1 MASTFFGLTIASS
14 GLSTFQTAINTTANN
29 ISNVDTEGYS
39 RQEAIKTAAEAIR
52 VNAKYGSTGTGVE
65 VSAISQ
71 MRDLYYDLK
80 YWGNNSRLGE
90 FQTKSYYLNQIE
102 TYFQDDDKVTGFSKI
117 FSGMFDSLEELKKN
131 PPSLD
136 NRNGYI
142 SSALTLTDYFHSV
155 SNQLSSLQEDINQVI
170 STKTA
175 MVNGTAQ
182 KIATLNKQINL
193 IEQKG
198 GKANELRDERA
209 VLIDD
214 LSKLI
219 PVEVKEEEVVNSNYP
234 DRYTG
239 MTSYTVKING
249 QTLVNSY
256 EYNELECIPRNQDEK
271 INSSDADGLYDLYW
285 KNTSMK
291 LETTA
296 GTMSGELKALF
307 NLRDGNNST
316 FFSGEFNKIE
326 NYTKAGGGIA
336 SQITIT
342 DPTITSPSQVTMP
355 PYGTIT
361 IKNVDFKYDS
371 YQMIEQSD
379 ASGNKTYTFQFQL
392 SEKME
397 DGNISKL
404 LNQNASVGS
413 NVDFMGIPYYQTQ
426 MNEFVRN
433 FTKSYNDLILKDG
446 VDLNG
451 QQTGVFFVTDDQA
464 NGVEYDYNSKQF
476 TESVTA
482 GITTRVYK
490 SDYYYF
496 HMNVQNVSVTDEV
509 IKDPRKLAT
518 STKEEFKNGQSAN
531 DLLKKF
537 SEMKDK
543 TVVFRGGVGEDF
555 LQCLLSDVAVDTQKI
570 KIFEDNYNN
579 LSKAITNQRMSISGV
594 DNDDEALTLVKYQN
608 AYKLSSKLVSVL
620 AEMYDRLILETG
632 V

>member
-397 DGNISKL
+397 DGNTSKL

-570 KIFEDNYNN
+570 KIFEDNYKN

>member
-65 VSAISQ
+65 VTAISQ

-80 YWGNNSRLGE
+80 YWGNSSRLGE

-131 PPSLD
+131 PSSLD
-136 NRNGYI
+136 NRNSYI

-155 SNQLSSLQEDINQVI
+155 SNQLTSLQEDINQVI

-175 MVNGTAQ
+175 MINGTAQ

-239 MTSYTVKING
+239 MTTYTVKING

-256 EYNELECIPRNQDEK
+256 EYNELECIPRGKDEK
-271 INSSDADGLYDLYW
+271 INVSDADGLYDLYW

-296 GTMSGELKALF
+296 GTMSGEMKALF

-326 NYTKAGGGIA
+326 NYIKAGGGVA

-342 DPTITSPSQVTMP
+342 DPTITSPSQITMP

-379 ASGNKTYTFQFQL
+379 AAGNKTYSFQFQL
-392 SEKME
+392 SDKME
-397 DGNISKL
+397 DGNVSKL
-404 LNQNASVGS
+404 MNQKAAVGTD
-413 NVDFMGIPYYQTQ
+413 VDFMGIPYYQTQ
-426 MNEFVRN
+426 MNEFIRN
-433 FTKSYNDLILKDG
+433 FTKTYNDLILKDG

-451 QQTGVFFVTDDQA
+451 QQTGVFFVTDDLA
-464 NGVEYDYNSKQF
+464 NGGEYDYNSKQY
-476 TESVTA
+476 TESITA
-482 GITTRVYK
+482 GVTTRVYN

-496 HMNVQNVSVTDEV
+496 HMNVQNISVTDEV

-518 STKEEFKNGQSAN
+518 STKNEFTNGVSAN
-531 DLLKKF
+531 DLLKKL
-537 SEMKDK
+537 SETKDK
-543 TVVFRGGVGEDF
+543 TIVFRGGVGEDF
-555 LQCLLSDVAVDTQKI
+555 LQCLLSDVAVDTQKV
-570 KIFEDNYNN
+570 KIFEDNYKN

-620 AEMYDRLILETG
+620 AEMYDRLILQTG

>member
-65 VSAISQ
+65 VTAISQ

-80 YWGNNSRLGE
+80 YWGNNSKLGE

-155 SNQLSSLQEDINQVI
+155 SNQLTSLQEDINQVI

-175 MVNGTAQ
+175 MINGTAQ
-182 KIATLNKQINL
+182 KIASLNKQINL

-198 GKANELRDERA
+198 GKANELRDVRA

-219 PVEVKEEEVVNSNYP
+219 PVEVKEEEVINTNYP

-256 EYNELECIPRNQDEK
+256 DYNELECVTRGQDEK
-271 INSSDADGLYDLYW
+271 VNASDADGLYDLYW

-291 LETTA
+291 LETTTE
-296 GTMSGELKALF
+296 TMAGELKALF

-326 NYTKAGGGIA
+326 NYTKAGGGLA

-371 YQMIEQSD
+371 YQMMEQSD
-379 ASGNKTYTFQFQL
+379 ALGNKTYTFQFQL

-397 DGNISKL
+397 DGNASRL
-404 LNQNASVGS
+404 LNQNAAVGS

-433 FTKSYNDLILKDG
+433 FTKEYNDLILKDG

-451 QQTGVFFVTDDQA
+451 QQTGVFFTTKDQA
-464 NGVEYDYNSKQF
+464 NGVEYDYTTKQF
-476 TESVTA
+476 SESVTA
-482 GITTRVYK
+482 GITTRTYK

-496 HMNVQNVSVTDEV
+496 HMNVQNVSVADEV

-518 STKEEFKNGQSAN
+518 STKEEFKNGESAN
-531 DLLKKF
+531 DLLLKF
-537 SEMKDK
+537 SKMKDE

-555 LQCLLSDVAVDTQKI
+555 LQCLLSDVAVDTQKV
-570 KIFEDNYNN
+570 KIFEDNYKN
-579 LSKAITNQRMSISGV
+579 LSTAITNQRMSISGV

-608 AYKLSSKLVSVL
+608 AYKLSSKMVSVL

>member
-65 VSAISQ
+65 VTAIAQ

-80 YWGNNSRLGE
+80 YWGNNSKLGE

-155 SNQLSSLQEDINQVI
+155 SNQLTSLQEDINQVI

-175 MVNGTAQ
+175 MINGTAQ
-182 KIATLNKQINL
+182 KIASLNKQINL

-198 GKANELRDERA
+198 GKANELRDVRA

-219 PVEVKEEEVVNSNYP
+219 PVEVKEEEVINTNYP

-256 EYNELECIPRNQDEK
+256 DYNELECVTRSQDEK
-271 INSSDADGLYDLYW
+271 VNASDADGLYDLYW

-291 LETTA
+291 LETTTE
-296 GTMSGELKALF
+296 TMAGELKALF

-326 NYTKAGGGIA
+326 NYTKAGGGLA

-371 YQMIEQSD
+371 YQMMEQSD
-379 ASGNKTYTFQFQL
+379 ALGNKTYTFQFQL

-397 DGNISKL
+397 DGNASRL
-404 LNQNASVGS
+404 LNQNAAIGS

-433 FTKSYNDLILKDG
+433 FTKEYNDLILKDG

-451 QQTGVFFVTDDQA
+451 QQTGVFFTTKDQA
-464 NGVEYDYNSKQF
+464 NGVEYDYTTKQF
-476 TESVTA
+476 SESVTA
-482 GITTRVYK
+482 GITTRTYK

-496 HMNVQNVSVTDEV
+496 HMNVQNVSVADEV

-518 STKEEFKNGQSAN
+518 STKEEFKNGESAN
-531 DLLKKF
+531 DLLLKF
-537 SEMKDK
+537 SKMKDE

-555 LQCLLSDVAVDTQKI
+555 LQCLLSDVAVDTQKV
-570 KIFEDNYNN
+570 KIFEDNYKN
-579 LSKAITNQRMSISGV
+579 LSTAITNQRMSISGV

-608 AYKLSSKLVSVL
+608 AYKLSSKMVSVL

>member
-397 DGNISKL
+397 DGNTSKL

-570 KIFEDNYNN
+570 KIFEDNYKN

-608 AYKLSSKLVSVL
+608 AYKLSSKSVSVL

>member
-496 HMNVQNVSVTDEV
+496 HMNVQNISVTDEV

-570 KIFEDNYNN
+570 KIFEDNYKN

>member
-397 DGNISKL
+397 DGNTSKL

-496 HMNVQNVSVTDEV
+496 HMNVQNISVTDEV

-570 KIFEDNYNN
+570 KIFEDNYKN

>member
-65 VSAISQ
+65 VTAISQ

-80 YWGNNSRLGE
+80 YWGNSSRLGE

-131 PPSLD
+131 PSSLD
-136 NRNGYI
+136 NRNSYI

-155 SNQLSSLQEDINQVI
+155 SNQLTSLQEDINQVI

-175 MVNGTAQ
+175 MINGTAQ

-239 MTSYTVKING
+239 MTTYTVKING

-256 EYNELECIPRNQDEK
+256 EYNELECIPRGKDEK
-271 INSSDADGLYDLYW
+271 INVSDADGLYDLYW

-296 GTMSGELKALF
+296 GTMSGEMKALF

-326 NYTKAGGGIA
+326 NYIKAGGGVA
-336 SQITIT
+336 SQITIM
-342 DPTITSPSQVTMP
+342 DPTITSPSQITMP

-379 ASGNKTYTFQFQL
+379 AAGNKTYSFQFQL
-392 SEKME
+392 SDKME
-397 DGNISKL
+397 DGNVSKL
-404 LNQNASVGS
+404 MNQKAAVGTD
-413 NVDFMGIPYYQTQ
+413 VDFMGIPYYQTQ
-426 MNEFVRN
+426 MNEFIRN
-433 FTKSYNDLILKDG
+433 FTKTYNDLILKDG

-451 QQTGVFFVTDDQA
+451 QQTGVFFVTDDLA
-464 NGVEYDYNSKQF
+464 NGGEYDYNSKQY
-476 TESVTA
+476 TESITA
-482 GITTRVYK
+482 GVTTRVYN

-496 HMNVQNVSVTDEV
+496 HMNVQNISVTDEV

-518 STKEEFKNGQSAN
+518 STKNEFTNGVSAN
-531 DLLKKF
+531 DLLKKL
-537 SEMKDK
+537 SETKDK
-543 TVVFRGGVGEDF
+543 TIVFRGGVGEDF
-555 LQCLLSDVAVDTQKI
+555 LQCLLSDVAVDTQKV
-570 KIFEDNYNN
+570 KIFEDNYKN

-620 AEMYDRLILETG
+620 AEMYDRLILQTG

>member
-65 VSAISQ
+65 VTAISQ

-80 YWGNNSRLGE
+80 YWGNNSKLGE

-155 SNQLSSLQEDINQVI
+155 SNQLTSLQEDINQVI

-175 MVNGTAQ
+175 MINGTAQ
-182 KIATLNKQINL
+182 KIASLNKQINL

-198 GKANELRDERA
+198 GKANELRDVRA

-219 PVEVKEEEVVNSNYP
+219 PVEVKEEEVINTNYP

-256 EYNELECIPRNQDEK
+256 DYNELECVTRGQDEK
-271 INSSDADGLYDLYW
+271 VNASDADGLYDLYW

-291 LETTA
+291 LETTTE
-296 GTMSGELKALF
+296 TMAGELKALF

-326 NYTKAGGGIA
+326 NYTKAGGGLA

-371 YQMIEQSD
+371 YQMMEQSD
-379 ASGNKTYTFQFQL
+379 ALGNKTYTFQFQL

-397 DGNISKL
+397 DGNASRL
-404 LNQNASVGS
+404 LNQNAAVGS

-433 FTKSYNDLILKDG
+433 FTKEYNDLILKDG

-451 QQTGVFFVTDDQA
+451 QQTSVFFTTKDQA
-464 NGVEYDYNSKQF
+464 NGVEYDYTTKQF
-476 TESVTA
+476 SESVTA
-482 GITTRVYK
+482 GITTRTYK

-496 HMNVQNVSVTDEV
+496 HMNVQNVSVADEV

-518 STKEEFKNGQSAN
+518 STKEEFKNGESAN
-531 DLLKKF
+531 DLLLKF
-537 SEMKDK
+537 SKMKDE

-555 LQCLLSDVAVDTQKI
+555 LQCLLSDVAVDTQKV
-570 KIFEDNYNN
+570 KIFEDNYKN
-579 LSKAITNQRMSISGV
+579 LSTAITNQRMSISGV

-608 AYKLSSKLVSVL
+608 AYKLSSKMVSVL

>member
-65 VSAISQ
+65 VTAITQ

-155 SNQLSSLQEDINQVI
+155 SNQLSGLQEDINQVI
-170 STKTA
+170 ATKTA
-175 MVNGTAQ
+175 MINGTAQ

-214 LSKLI
+214 LSKII
-219 PVEVKEEEVVNSNYP
+219 PVEVKEEEVVNTNYP

-249 QTLVNSY
+249 QTLVSSY
-256 EYNELECIPRNQDEK
+256 DYNELECIPRAQDEK
-271 INSSDADGLYDLYW
+271 VNSSDADGLYDLYW

-379 ASGNKTYTFQFQL
+379 AAGNKTYTFQFQL

-397 DGNISKL
+397 DGNASRL

-433 FTKSYNDLILKDG
+433 FTKGYNDLILKDG

-464 NGVEYDYNSKQF
+464 NGVEYDYTSNQYS
-476 TESVTA
+476 ESVSG
-482 GITTRVYK
+482 GITTRTYQ

-496 HMNVQNVSVTDEV
+496 HMNVQNVSVADEV
-509 IKDPRKLAT
+509 VKDPRKLAT

-531 DLLKKF
+531 DLLIKF

-555 LQCLLSDVAVDTQKI
+555 LQCLLSDVAVDTQKV
-570 KIFEDNYNN
+570 KIFEDNYKN
-579 LSKAITNQRMSISGV
+579 LSTAITNQRMSISGV
-594 DNDDEALTLVKYQN
+594 DNDDEALILVKYQN
-608 AYKLSSKLVSVL
+608 AYKLSSKMVSVL

>member
-65 VSAISQ
+65 VTAITQ

-155 SNQLSSLQEDINQVI
+155 SNQLSGLQEDINQVI
-170 STKTA
+170 ATKTA
-175 MVNGTAQ
+175 MINGTAQ

-214 LSKLI
+214 LSKII
-219 PVEVKEEEVVNSNYP
+219 PVEVKEEEVVNTNYP

-249 QTLVNSY
+249 QTLVSSY
-256 EYNELECIPRNQDEK
+256 DYNELECIPRAQDEK
-271 INSSDADGLYDLYW
+271 VNSSDADGLYDLYW

-379 ASGNKTYTFQFQL
+379 AAGNKTYTFQFQL

-397 DGNISKL
+397 DGNASRL

-433 FTKSYNDLILKDG
+433 FTKGYNDLILKDG

-464 NGVEYDYNSKQF
+464 NGVEYDYTSNQYS
-476 TESVTA
+476 ESTAA
-482 GITTRVYK
+482 GITTRIYN

-496 HMNVQNVSVTDEV
+496 HMNVQNVSVADEV
-509 IKDPRKLAT
+509 VKDPRKLAT

-531 DLLKKF
+531 DLLIKF

-555 LQCLLSDVAVDTQKI
+555 LQCLLSDVAVDTQKV
-570 KIFEDNYNN
+570 KIFEDNYKN
-579 LSKAITNQRMSISGV
+579 LSTAITNQRMSISGV
-594 DNDDEALTLVKYQN
+594 DNDDEALILVKYQN
-608 AYKLSSKLVSVL
+608 AYKLSSKMVSVL

>member
-397 DGNISKL
+397 DGNTSKL

-537 SEMKDK
+537 SEMKDR

-570 KIFEDNYNN
+570 KIFEDNYKN

>member
-316 FFSGEFNKIE
+316 FFSGKFNKIE

-397 DGNISKL
+397 DGNTSKL

-570 KIFEDNYNN
+570 KIFEDNYKN

>member
-65 VSAISQ
+65 VTAITQ

-155 SNQLSSLQEDINQVI
+155 SNQLSGLQEDINQVI
-170 STKTA
+170 ATKTA
-175 MVNGTAQ
+175 MINGTAQ

-214 LSKLI
+214 LSKII
-219 PVEVKEEEVVNSNYP
+219 PVEVKEEEVVNTNYP

-249 QTLVNSY
+249 QTLVSSY
-256 EYNELECIPRNQDEK
+256 DYNELECIPRAQDEK
-271 INSSDADGLYDLYW
+271 VNSSDADGLYDLYW

-379 ASGNKTYTFQFQL
+379 AAGNKTYTFQFQL

-397 DGNISKL
+397 DGNASRL

-433 FTKSYNDLILKDG
+433 FTKGYNDLILKDG

-464 NGVEYDYNSKQF
+464 NGVEYDYTSNQYS
-476 TESVTA
+476 ESVSG
-482 GITTRVYK
+482 GITTRTYH

-496 HMNVQNVSVTDEV
+496 HMNVQNVSVADEV
-509 IKDPRKLAT
+509 VKDPRKLAT
-518 STKEEFKNGQSAN
+518 STKEEFKNGESAN
-531 DLLKKF
+531 DLLIKF

-555 LQCLLSDVAVDTQKI
+555 LQCLLSDVAVDTQKV
-570 KIFEDNYNN
+570 KIFEDNYKN
-579 LSKAITNQRMSISGV
+579 LSTAITNQRMSISGV
-594 DNDDEALTLVKYQN
+594 DNDDEALILVKYQN
-608 AYKLSSKLVSVL
+608 AYKLSSKMVSVL

>member
-29 ISNVDTEGYS
+29 ISNVDTKGYS

-65 VSAISQ
+65 VTAISQ

-80 YWGNNSRLGE
+80 YWGNSSRLGE

-131 PPSLD
+131 PSSLD
-136 NRNGYI
+136 NRNSYI

-155 SNQLSSLQEDINQVI
+155 SNQLTSLQEDINQVI
-170 STKTA
+170 STKA
-175 MVNGTAQ
+175 SMINGTAQ
-182 KIATLNKQINL
+182 KIAALNKQINL

-209 VLIDD
+209 VMIDD
-214 LSKLI
+214 LSKLV
-219 PVEVKEEEVVNSNYP
+219 PVEVKEEEVANTNYP
-234 DRYTG
+234 GHYTG
-239 MTSYTVKING
+239 MTTYTVKING

-256 EYNELECIPRNQDEK
+256 EYNELECIPREKDEK
-271 INSSDADGLYDLYW
+271 VNVSDADGLYDLYW

-296 GTMSGELKALF
+296 HTMSGELKALF
-307 NLRDGNNST
+307 NLRDGNNNS
-316 FFSGEFNKIE
+316 FFNGEFNKIE
-326 NYTKAGGGIA
+326 DYTKAGGGIA
-336 SQITIT
+336 SKITIT
-342 DPTITSPSQVTMP
+342 DPSITSPSQISMP

-371 YQMIEQSD
+371 YQMIEQID
-379 ASGNKTYTFQFQL
+379 AAGVKTYSYEFQL

-397 DGNISKL
+397 DGNVSKL
-404 LNQNASVGS
+404 LNQKAAIGS
-413 NVDFMGIPYYQTQ
+413 DVDFMGIPYYQTQ

-433 FTKSYNDLILKDG
+433 FTKTYNDLVLKDG
-446 VDLNG
+446 VNMSG
-451 QQTGVFFVTDDQA
+451 QQTGVFFVTDDLA
-464 NGVEYDYNSKQF
+464 NGGEYDYNSKQY
-476 TESVTA
+476 TETVVGGVTN
-482 GITTRVYK
+482 RVYK

-496 HMNVQNVSVTDEV
+496 HMNVQNISVADEV

-518 STKEEFKNGQSAN
+518 STKDEFTNGVSSS
-531 DLLKKF
+531 DLLKKLA
-537 SEMKDK
+537 ETKDK
-543 TVVFRGGVGEDF
+543 AVVFRGGVGEDF

-570 KIFEDNYNN
+570 KIFEDNYKN
-579 LSKAITNQRMSISGV
+579 LSKAITNQRMSFSGV
-594 DNDDEALTLVKYQN
+594 DKDDEALALVKYQN

-620 AEMYDRLILETG
+620 AEMYNRLILETG